1 MTACAQSLRMGED
14 LDGNKRPLFWVIV
27 AALAIALCASV
38 WTIMYLSHAFGAI
51 NLSWIHG
58 GGYSYVEK
66 LMRTTPGPNLWTW
79 INMAIGTSIMG
90 GLMVAR
96 RVYLW
101 WPFHP
106 LGYAIG
112 PV

>member
-1 MTACAQSLRMGED
+1 MD
-14 LDGNKRPLFWVIV
+14 
-27 AALAIALCASV
+27 
-38 WTIMYLSHAFGAI
+38 
-51 NLSWIHG
+51 HG
-58 GGYSYVEK
+58 RGYSYVEK